1 MIKKQTSMKKTLLL
15 ICLCICK
22 LTAPA
27 QNIETKNILKDI
39 GKKRI
44 VAIGED
50 THGTK
55 EFQILR
61 HNLSKLLILKKGFN
75 MIILENPSDNM
86 LQLDK
91 DLARSSNIDSL
102 MRKHLFSIYQTKEM
116 KDFLLWIK
124 QHNATHKN
132 KIILKGCDDSRLI
145 AVVMLKEFTKEY
157 QENTALQNMIQE
169 LMDCN
174 TLSYKDYCLKYNK
187 TEDKS
192 KAREMKFNA
201 QTYDLIVKIKT
212 NLNEFKIY
220 NEKINELINE
230 LESGYLPYKKWTEGV
245 FISRD
250 EIMANRV
257 LHHST
262 NPKNKIIVL
271 AHNAHIS
278 KKDIIDN
285 EIGLMGKKIEEK
297 MPNQYFSLGLMSANG
312 QYSYIENR
320 FINNDALY
328 DDKLLNAKFLNLN
341 ENSWNNFLAN
351 NKSYSNK
358 YLNKEIL
365 SVLPDEKRKMR
376 LVGYGKEEK
385 DNDYYEISKLSD
397 IYDAIIVLKN
407 TLNSSNL

>member
-1 MIKKQTSMKKTLLL
+1 MKKTLLT
-15 ICLCICK
+15 ICFFICK
-22 LTAPA
+22 LTVSA
-27 QNIETKNILKDI
+27 QHIETKDILKDI

-55 EFQILR
+55 EFQVLR
-61 HNLSKLLILKKGFN
+61 HNLSKSLILKKGFN

-86 LQLDK
+86 LQLNK
-91 DLARSSNIDSL
+91 DLQKTANIDSL

-124 QHNATHKN
+124 QYNATHKN
-132 KIILKGCDDSRLI
+132 KITLKGCDDSRLI
-145 AVVMLKEFTKEY
+145 AVEMLKESTKEF
-157 QENTALQNMIQE
+157 QTNTALQNMIQE
-169 LMDCN
+169 LSDCQ
-174 TLSYKDYCLKYNK
+174 TLSYSDYCSKYNK

-192 KAREMKFNA
+192 QAGEMKFYA
-201 QTYDLIVKIKT
+201 QTYDLITKIKT
-212 NLNEFKIY
+212 NIQTSKISNES
-220 NEKINELINE
+220 INELLNE
-230 LESGYLPYKKWTEGV
+230 LESGYLPYKKWSEGV

-250 EIMANRV
+250 ELMANRV
-257 LHHST
+257 LYHT
-262 NPKNKIIVL
+262 TDPKNKIIVL

-297 MPNQYFSLGLMSANG
+297 MPNQYFSLGLMSADG

-328 DDKLLNAKFLNLN
+328 DDKLLKTEFLSLN
-341 ENSWNNFLAN
+341 QDSWNNFLAN
-351 NKSYSNK
+351 NESYSNK
-358 YLNKEIL
+358 YLGKATL
-365 SVLPDEKRKMR
+365 SVLPDAKRKIR
-376 LVGYGKEEK
+376 LVGYGKEAK
-385 DNDYYEISKLSD
+385 DKDYYEISKLSD
-397 IYDAIIVLKN
+397 IYDAVIILKN